1 MITTARPNAVLVPQ
15 GRASTGLLEDFTAV
29 LEPIIDLTTGA
40 VAGHELL
47 LRPRHGGTLLSWHRR
62 SGVAAWR
69 AFTHQ
74 VLDLAA
80 TALEL
85 RDLPLHV
92 NVTALDLGTPG
103 FASRVA
109 EVVAPTASRRL
120 VLELTEQ
127 FPVLDGPTTAAN
139 LDHLRQAGV
148 RIAIDDYGEGWSGRA
163 TVLFVRPE
171 VVKVTVA
178 MLQLGDAE
186 RTAARVLTLASQVG
200 ATTVIEQIERSDQL
214 AWAIDVGFSLGQGYL
229 WDQEPSR
236 LGR

>member
-1 MITTARPNAVLVPQ
+1 MVTTASQNAVLVPEE
-15 GRASTGLLEDFTAV
+15 RVSIELLDDFAAV

-47 LRPRHGGTLLSWHRR
+47 LRPRRGGTLLSWHRS
-62 SGVAAWR
+62 SGVATWR
-69 AFTHQ
+69 AFTQQ
-74 VLDLAA
+74 VLVLAA

-103 FASRVA
+103 FASQVTGL
-109 EVVAPTASRRL
+109 VAPMACRRL

-139 LDHLRQAGV
+139 LDLLRQAGV
-148 RIAIDDYGEGWSGRA
+148 RVAIDDYGEGWSGQA

-178 MLQLGDAE
+178 MLQVGDAE
-186 RTAARVLTLASQVG
+186 RTADRVLTLASHVG

-214 AWAIDVGFSLGQGYL
+214 GWAVDIGFSLGQGYL
-229 WDQEPSR
+229 WDQEGGR
-236 LGR
+236 LGC